1 MTDHPTLARRRFLL
15 STTAVAS
22 TGLLPAMLRAQ
33 TAPAAITPD
42 AARPLVLGLQSGD
55 VRANSAIVWARASRE
70 ARITELAR
78 AASALRK

>member
-15 STTAVAS
+15 STTAIAS

-42 AARPLVLGLQSGD
+42 AARPL
-55 VRANSAIVWARASRE
+55 
-70 ARITELAR
+70 
-78 AASALRK
+78 AASLLKLADDLDPKGTN